1 MKAWEIAKKIVDEA
15 PAILVYETENDW
27 TQNDLQSAE
36 NNTLRTMWH
45 SKAPGSGAPA
55 SLIAGAVQSVYNMG
69 RNVEEA
75 EYFLRAGYEALKVND
90 MVKLHRNT
98 HELFTALNHAPK
110 NEASDYWKYDVYE
123 DFEAFEAKCCFTK
136 AEEIDIET
144 TEFKERV
151 RKSWLAQIAAGAFG
165 TALEGYCRTQI
176 LESFGRPNAYLKAPS
191 LYNDDITY
199 ELVLLVAML
208 EKGDVPTSFEIA
220 REWVSR
226 IPFGWSAEDIALRNL
241 RLGVMPPQS
250 GYLNN
255 PYREWIGAQMRGAV
269 CGYLAPGNPY
279 AAAKLAWIDG
289 EISHHNNG
297 IIGEVFNAVLTSMA
311 FVRESAREVLE
322 ETIEMLP
329 VSSEYYQVVKST
341 LDYCKTVETYDEALI
356 WCEDTFK
363 EYNLVHAYP
372 NAAIQV
378 VALWFGEEDFNKVM
392 EIGAVAG
399 LDVDCN
405 TAQLG
410 AILGALETCV
420 ISKEWT
426 NPLGEELKT
435 YVRGLE
441 KISMDEVVEMTIKG
455 TRLVKEKM

>member
-1 MKAWEIAKKIVDEA
+1 
-15 PAILVYETENDW
+15 
-27 TQNDLQSAE
+27 
-36 NNTLRTMWH
+36 
-45 SKAPGSGAPA
+45 
-55 SLIAGAVQSVYNMG
+55 
-69 RNVEEA
+69 
-75 EYFLRAGYEALKVND
+75 
-90 MVKLHRNT
+90 
-98 HELFTALNHAPK
+98 
-110 NEASDYWKYDVYE
+110 
-123 DFEAFEAKCCFTK
+123 
-136 AEEIDIET
+136 
-144 TEFKERV
+144 
-151 RKSWLAQIAAGAFG
+151 
-165 TALEGYCRTQI
+165 
-176 LESFGRPNAYLKAPS
+176 
-191 LYNDDITY
+191 
-199 ELVLLVAML
+199 
-208 EKGDVPTSFEIA
+208 
-220 REWVSR
+220 
-226 IPFGWSAEDIALRNL
+226 
-241 RLGVMPPQS
+241 
-250 GYLNN
+250 
-255 PYREWIGAQMRGAV
+255 MRGAV

-455 TRLVKEKM
+455 ARLVKEKM